1 MWNFW
6 NFAARGLLGKDPTRY
21 MCLRYEDLVEWPK
34 ECLELILSLV
44 GEPKD
49 SLPLVSARTV
59 CLGPSHT
66 IGGNPAR
73 YRTGTV
79 RLRPDDEWYGAMT
92 LSHRSLVKL
101 LTWPLLSRYGY

>member
-6 NFAARGLLGKDPTRY
+6 NFAARGLLGKDANRY
-21 MCLRYEDLVEWPK
+21 ICLRYEDLVESPR
-34 ECLELILSLV
+34 ESLQRTLSLL

-49 SLPLVSARTV
+49 SLSFVSERAV
-59 CLGPSHT
+59 HLGPSHT

-79 RLRPDDEWYGAMT
+79 RLRPDNEWCDAMT